1 MMDPITGF
9 RWQDGLD
16 IFLLAVVLYSGM
28 NLIRGTRAVPM
39 LIGLGMVYGIYFLS
53 GQLEIYTIHV
63 LLQNLLGWSLVLVFI
78 VFQNDIRRALTQVG
92 TGPAL
97 LAARA
102 RGAEPGCR
110 GAGEG
115 GHRRSR
121 RAGSARSS
129 SSRTRSASTSTS
141 TSAPVSTRRCRRSW

>member
-1 MMDPITGF
+1 MMEQLTGF

-16 IFLLAVVLYSGM
+16 IFLLAVVLYSGL

-92 TGPAL
+92 TGPL
-97 LAARA
+97 FSPRA
-102 RGAEPGCR
+102 RHPTTCTKLP
-110 GAGEG
+110 
-115 GHRRSR
+115 
-121 RAGSARSS
+121 AGSSPEPSFRVIRTAATAPAV
-129 SSRTRSASTSTS
+129 SSRVPAGNPFARRMWETMSA
-141 TSAPVSTRRCRRSW
+141 